1 MEIKAAISER
11 MIRCRMIRPKVYRR
25 LEKCEE
31 CEHFGSIKELSPANE
46 QNGIP
51 AQHVIDCK
59 LPTEVLIEN
68 LIEEA

>member
-1 MEIKAAISER
+1 MDIKGSISER
-11 MIRCRMIRPKVYRR
+11 MVKCRMIRPKAYRR

-31 CEHFGSIKELSPANE
+31 CEHFGGITELSPGNDH
-46 QNGIP
+46 NGII
-51 AQHVIDCK
+51 AQHVISCK